1 MTPPKRLVVLAPN
14 WLGDAVMALPLI
26 ADVRRAWAE
35 TVIAVAARPSVAPLF
50 ALVRGVNETV
60 VLDDASAW
68 RAASRTSSSVQRL
81 AAGDF
86 DAALLLPNS
95 FQSAALVWR
104 AGSGDD
110 TAASAECN
118 AWTAM
123 MMRSR
128 GGRNLVELGMAGD
141 VIWAGRV
148 DRHTKVPSLDAERGL
163 L

>member
-104 AGSGDD
+104 AG
-110 TAASAECN
+110 
-118 AWTAM
+118 
-123 MMRSR
+123 
-128 GGRNLVELGMAGD
+128 
-141 VIWAGRV
+141 I
-148 DRHTKVPSLDAERGL
+148 AERWGFATD
-163 L
+163 